1 MLKLSHLVALCAS
14 VQEALLDGELQQVVV
29 FVPHRLAA
37 AWSKGGVICG
47 GLEHR
52 GVHLTQEGRGR
63 VTCENAFKKLEDS
76 FLNVGTAPSDKKQQK
91 SPALSVPSSLCTVTE
106 LTGSSQPHRLLNV
119 TLAFNTWNR
128 GISAKQPGLSG

>member
-1 MLKLSHLVALCAS
+1 MLELSHLVALCAG
-14 VQEALLDGELQQVVV
+14 VQEALLDGELQQVVI

-37 AWSKGGVICG
+37 ARSEGGVIRW

-63 VTCENAFKKLEDS
+63 VTCENAFKKLEGS
-76 FLNVGTAPSDKKQQK
+76 FLDVGTATSDKKQK